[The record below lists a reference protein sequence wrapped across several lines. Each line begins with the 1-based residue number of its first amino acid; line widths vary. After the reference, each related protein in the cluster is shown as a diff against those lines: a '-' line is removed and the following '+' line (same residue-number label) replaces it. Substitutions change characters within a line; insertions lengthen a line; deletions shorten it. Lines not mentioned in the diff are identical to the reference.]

1 MKHVCM
7 SKTQLKLMNLMR
19 PEKKKLKSALKEES
33 KKEQKLLKVIN
44 FFLKKEKTRGFFA
57 TNR

>member
-44 FFLKKEKTRGFFA
+44 FF
-57 TNR
+57 